1 MRIIDRIK
9 PILVVKLYS
18 KQKDVVWIKKLEVS
32 KSLNWFFPTRIMIS
46 FFFGFSNIST
56 WHFSCLRISN
66 YEYCWAYFGMF
77 IYGFA
82 IIILPFLLIFTL
94 LVRSVEWNEFT
105 ICGITFSGLGML
117 VCYRAGYSLFRV
129 YVQWKQSGENL

>member
-1 MRIIDRIK
+1 MR
-9 PILVVKLYS
+9 
-18 KQKDVVWIKKLEVS
+18 
-32 KSLNWFFPTRIMIS
+32 LNWFFPTKIMI
-46 FFFGFSNIST
+46 FFFGLSNIST
-56 WHFSCLRISN
+56 WHFSFLRISN

-129 YVQWKQSGENL
+129 YVQWKTSGGNLEIYVPSVISRNSNSKNKFHKHDFKK